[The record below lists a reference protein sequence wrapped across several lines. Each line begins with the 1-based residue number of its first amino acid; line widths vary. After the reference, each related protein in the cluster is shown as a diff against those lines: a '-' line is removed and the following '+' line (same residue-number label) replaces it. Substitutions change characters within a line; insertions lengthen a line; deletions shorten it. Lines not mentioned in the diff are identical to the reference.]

1 MSERYSYFQR
11 LRGHPKRIK
20 TRVSREVYILSRQQ
34 KTETRNNQAVWEPL
48 PAIAAVGPEPDF

>member
-11 LRGHPKRIK
+11 LRGQPKRIK

-34 KTETRNNQAVWEPL
+34 KAETRNKQAVWDTL
-48 PAIAAVGPEPDF
+48 PAIAAVGPAPDF